1 MQTEPHL
8 SSTSGPA
15 GGAPLRYLV
24 AVIGAFALD
33 LLLAMILR
41 EAAGLP
47 VWLAAG
53 TSFIIVGVSA
63 YFVHEHWTFKRP
75 ESHASAGRFARNMAA
90 LAAAFLAR
98 VGVIAGMEA
107 VHDPEALLAAIYIV
121 VGAGVSLTVNF
132 TLNRFWVFRAP
143 GHHAS

>member
-1 MQTEPHL
+1 M
-8 SSTSGPA
+8 
-15 GGAPLRYLV
+15 RYLI
-24 AVIGAFALD
+24 AVVGAFGLD
-33 LLLAMILR
+33 VLLAMMLR

-53 TSFIIVGVSA
+53 TSFIIVGAGA

-75 ESHASAGRFARNMAA
+75 ESRASAKRFVRNMAA

-98 VGVIAGMEA
+98 VGVIAGMETI
-107 VHDPEALLAAIYIV
+107 HDPEALLAAVYII

-132 TLNRFWVFRAP
+132 TLNRFWVFGAP
-143 GHHAS
+143 GHRAG